1 MPKID
6 GWATF
11 ETILE
16 MGGRRPKVIFLTGV
30 DSSAA
35 ALGAVRLGAED
46 WLVKPFEEPAL
57 LMQLDAL
64 LRPRRVIV
72 RGGELGVRGTV
83 GVLTFVRCGL
93 SAEYAGVEPL
103 RCGGPGSAVVLDTAK
118 AGCEVGMAALLSQPP
133 FNLTALSKATVSGP
147 PVASRGCRDAP
158 PGSAGGCLRV
168 QRPVCWSPCIDQEMA
183 RRARIFSARVRVEVI
198 KQRLRLPDCPSLE
211 RLAEDVGLIDGPHL
225 SRVFTRYEQTRPGL
239 YRGKIQ
245 DESRSVH

>member
-1 MPKID
+1 MSPLRPVVLVIDDDEAVHDALELVLEDDYEVISAFAGEQGLAEAGCTPCQAWSFSTYSMPKID

-93 SAEYAGVEPL
+93 SAEYAGV
-103 RCGGPGSAVVLDTAK
+103 
-118 AGCEVGMAALLSQPP
+118 
-133 FNLTALSKATVSGP
+133 
-147 PVASRGCRDAP
+147 
-158 PGSAGGCLRV
+158 
-168 QRPVCWSPCIDQEMA
+168 
-183 RRARIFSARVRVEVI
+183 
-198 KQRLRLPDCPSLE
+198 
-211 RLAEDVGLIDGPHL
+211 
-225 SRVFTRYEQTRPGL
+225 
-239 YRGKIQ
+239 
-245 DESRSVH
+245 